1 MFKILRLISVTL
13 AAAMALVAPT
23 ALLAAPAAAEIGVV
37 VMHGKG
43 GGPGKHV
50 NGLAAAFERA
60 GFQVANLNMPWSHK
74 RRYDVAMNGGVD
86 EITRALDAM
95 CAKGVNK
102 VFVAGHSQG
111 GLFAVYYAGLH
122 RVDGILPI
130 APGGQVDAASNVAN
144 LAPYVEKAR
153 QMISAGRGNDKAD
166 FAEFEGA
173 KGSIALTT
181 TAAIYLDWFDP
192 NGAHTSRVFKSV
204 KEGTPV
210 LYVAPTRDYP
220 GLARSKQQSFAA
232 LPSHPK
238 SRLYEPDSDHMNA
251 PDATAEEAVRWIR
264 GVAEQ

>member
-1 MFKILRLISVTL
+1 MISIFRPSFLMVVAVMAFL
-13 AAAMALVAPT
+13 APVP
-23 ALLAAPAAAEIGVV
+23 LLAASSAAEIGVV
-37 VMHGKG
+37 VMHGKS
-43 GGPGKHV
+43 GGPGKNV

-60 GFQVANLNMPWSHK
+60 GFQVASLNMPWSYK
-74 RRYDVAMNGGVD
+74 RRYDVAMSGGVE
-86 EITRALDAM
+86 EITRALDALR
-95 CAKGVNK
+95 AKGVRK

-122 RVDGILPI
+122 RVDGVLPI
-130 APGGQVDAASNVAN
+130 APGGQVDAAFNVAN

-153 QMISAGRGNDKAD
+153 QMVGEGRGSDKAD

-181 TAAIYLDWFDP
+181 TAVIYLDWFDP
-192 NGAHTSRVFKSV
+192 NGAHTTRVFKSV

-220 GLARSKQQSFAA
+220 GLAKSRQPLFAA
-232 LPSHPK
+232 LPPHPK

-251 PDATAEEAVRWIR
+251 PDASAEEAVRWIR
-264 GVAEQ
+264 EAAE

>member
-13 AAAMALVAPT
+13 AAAMALVAPA

-95 CAKGVNK
+95 RAKGVNK

-173 KGSIALTT
+173 KGRAVSSAKCNKLMMM
-181 TAAIYLDWFDP
+181 
-192 NGAHTSRVFKSV
+192 R
-204 KEGTPV
+204 KEV
-210 LYVAPTRDYP
+210 ERLWH
-220 GLARSKQQSFAA
+220 KQFGRA
-232 LPSHPK
+232 LPV
-238 SRLYEPDSDHMNA
+238 
-251 PDATAEEAVRWIR
+251 EALAWSSVELPGNGIKLGLCKHGEVGALR
-264 GVAEQ
+264 